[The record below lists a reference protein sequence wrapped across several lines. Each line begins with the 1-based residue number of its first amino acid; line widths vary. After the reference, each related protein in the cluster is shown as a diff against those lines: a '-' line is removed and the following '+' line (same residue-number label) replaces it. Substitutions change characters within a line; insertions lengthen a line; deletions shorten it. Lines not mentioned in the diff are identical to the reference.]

1 MTKRKNHS
9 AEFKAR
15 VALDAIREDL
25 TLAELAK
32 KHGVH
37 SGQIS
42 TWKRAALDNMAFAFT
57 KRGSDPGP
65 EISTAEVE
73 KLHSKI
79 GQLVVERDF
88 LAPSRACS
96 HALPGSGCLA
106 STSGDAR
113 QKMVSKDHK
122 LSVRRQCALLTL
134 ARSNLYYQPK
144 GESAENLRFMEII
157 DKQFLETPWYGSRQM
172 ARYMKRNNHK
182 CGRHRVRRLMRLMR
196 LVPIYQEPNTSKKHP
211 QHKIWPYLLRNVVIN
226 RPNQVWCADITY
238 IPMQRG
244 FLYLVAIMDWHSRK
258 VLAWR
263 LSNSMDT
270 AFCVEALKE
279 ALAKHGTPEI
289 FNTDQGSQFTS
300 GDWIDVLTDAK
311 IKISMDGK
319 GRWIDNRM
327 IERLWRSLKYEC
339 VYLYAF
345 ETGSQAKAGIG
356 KWLAYYNA
364 ERPHSTHG
372 ILTPDEAYVSKTEPM
387 RLAA

>member
-1 MTKRKNHS
+1 MAKRKTHTP
-9 AEFKAR
+9 EFKAK
-15 VALDAIREDL
+15 VALEAIREEM
-25 TLAELAK
+25 TLAELSK
-32 KHGVH
+32 KYGVH
-37 SGQIS
+37 PNQIS
-42 TWKRAALDNMAFAFT
+42 TWKRAAIENMATAFT
-57 KRGSDPGP
+57 RRGADPGKGSEA
-65 EISTAEVE
+65 EIE

-88 LAPSRACS
+88 LANG
-96 HALPGSGCLA
+96 LGSTA
-106 STSGDAR
+106 RDAR
-113 QKMVSKDHK
+113 QKMVSKDHE
-122 LSVRRQCALLTL
+122 LSQRRQCTLLQL
-134 ARSNLYYQPK
+134 SRSTLYYQPK

-172 ARYMKRNNHK
+172 ARHMKRKGHK

-211 QHKIWPYLLRNVVIN
+211 AHKIYPYLLKGLAIT

-238 IPMQRG
+238 IRMERG
-244 FLYLVAIMDWHSRK
+244 FLYLVAIMDWYSRK

-263 LSNSMDT
+263 LSNTLEAD
-270 AFCVEALKE
+270 FCVAALKE
-279 ALAKHGTPEI
+279 PLAKYGPPEI

-300 GDWIDVLTDAK
+300 SDWIDELKKAK
-311 IKISMDGK
+311 VKISMDGK

-339 VYLYAF
+339 VYLRAF
-345 ETGSQAKAGIG
+345 ETGSQARDGIG

-372 ILTPDEAYVSKTEPM
+372 ILTPDEVHANKTEPM
-387 RLAA
+387 KMAA

>member
-1 MTKRKNHS
+1 
-9 AEFKAR
+9 
-15 VALDAIREDL
+15 
-25 TLAELAK
+25 
-32 KHGVH
+32 
-37 SGQIS
+37 
-42 TWKRAALDNMAFAFT
+42 
-57 KRGSDPGP
+57 
-65 EISTAEVE
+65 
-73 KLHSKI
+73 
-79 GQLVVERDF
+79 
-88 LAPSRACS
+88 
-96 HALPGSGCLA
+96 
-106 STSGDAR
+106 
-113 QKMVSKDHK
+113 MVSKDHK
-122 LSVRRQCALLTL
+122 LSVRRQCVLLTL
-134 ARSNLYYQPK
+134 ARSTLYYQPK

-157 DKQFLETPWYGSRQM
+157 DEQFLETPWYGSRQM
-172 ARYMKRNNHK
+172 ARYMKRNNHT

-226 RPNQVWCADITY
+226 RSNQVWCADITY

-270 AFCVEALKE
+270 TFCVEALKE

-327 IERLWRSLKYEC
+327 LERLWRSLKYEC
-339 VYLYAF
+339 VYLHAF
-345 ETGSQAKAGIG
+345 ETGSQANAGIG

-372 ILTPDEAYVSKTEPM
+372 ILTPDEAYLSKTEPM

>member
-1 MTKRKNHS
+1 MTKRKNYS
-9 AEFKAR
+9 AEFKAK
-15 VALDAIREDL
+15 VALEAIREEM
-25 TLAELAK
+25 TLAELSK
-32 KHGVH
+32 KYGVH
-37 SGQIS
+37 PNMISG
-42 TWKRAALDNMAFAFT
+42 WKRTAIANMASGFE
-57 KRGSDPGP
+57 RGKPDETRQSEA
-65 EISTAEVE
+65 EIE

-88 LAPSRACS
+88 LAT
-96 HALPGSGCLA
+96 GLA
-106 STSGDAR
+106 STARDAR

-122 LSVRRQCALLTL
+122 LSVRRQCKLLTL

-172 ARYMKRNNHK
+172 ARHMKRNNHV
-182 CGRHRVRRLMRLMR
+182 CGRHRVRRLMRLMS
-196 LVPIYQEPNTSKKHP
+196 LVPIYQEPNTSTKHP
-211 QHKIWPYLLRNVVIN
+211 HHKIWPYLLRNIVID
-226 RPNQVWCADITY
+226 RPNQVWCAEITY
-238 IPMQRG
+238 IPMRRG

-263 LSNSMDT
+263 LSNSMD
-270 AFCVEALKE
+270 ADFCVATLKE

-300 GDWIDVLTDAK
+300 GAWIDVVTDAK

-319 GRWIDNRM
+319 GAWRDNRM

-339 VYLYAF
+339 VYLHAF
-345 ETGSQAKAGIG
+345 ETGSEMRTGII
-356 KWLAYYNA
+356 KWLTYYNS

-372 ILTPDEAYVSKTEPM
+372 LLTPDEAYDSKTEPM